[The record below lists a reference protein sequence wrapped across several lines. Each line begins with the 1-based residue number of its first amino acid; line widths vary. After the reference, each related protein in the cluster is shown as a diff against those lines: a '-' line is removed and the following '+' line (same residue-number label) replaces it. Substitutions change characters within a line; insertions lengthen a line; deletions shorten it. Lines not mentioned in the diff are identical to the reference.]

1 MDPFRVNV
9 DVIVC
14 IPPTRQETRPPMIP
28 KEATETEALAESVPA
43 ERRPYRAPQL
53 RKLGSVR
60 ELTLGGTM
68 GITEGGGTLRI
79 TGKM

>member
-1 MDPFRVNV
+1 M
-9 DVIVC
+9 
-14 IPPTRQETRPPMIP
+14 P
-28 KEATETEALAESVPA
+28 KEESESVEPGPGVPA
-43 ERRPYRAPQL
+43 ERRPYRAPRL

-68 GITEGGGTLRI
+68 GITEGGGTLRV